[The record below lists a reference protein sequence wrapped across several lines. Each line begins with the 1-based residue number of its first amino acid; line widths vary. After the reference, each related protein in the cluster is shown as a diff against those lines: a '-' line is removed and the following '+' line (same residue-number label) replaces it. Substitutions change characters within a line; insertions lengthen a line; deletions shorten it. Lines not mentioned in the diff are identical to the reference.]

1 MSECTLEMIEG
12 VRCMTALLLLLIHD
26 RRCAV
31 LQLCCC
37 CLSLESGD
45 FVGAG
50 GGGCLRLAMARS
62 GLSCFLI
69 NDHLE
74 LCLGLVQLLT

>member
-50 GGGCLRLAMARS
+50 GGG
-62 GLSCFLI
+62 LSATGDGTFWFVMFS
-69 NDHLE
+69 DK
-74 LCLGLVQLLT
+74 

>member
-45 FVGAG
+45 LWVLG
-50 GGGCLRLAMARS
+50 GG
-62 GLSCFLI
+62 LSATGDGTFW
-69 NDHLE
+69 
-74 LCLGLVQLLT
+74 LVMFSDK

>member
-12 VRCMTALLLLLIHD
+12 VRCMTALLLLIHA

-37 CLSLESGD
+37 CPSLESGD

-50 GGGCLRLAMARS
+50 VFVCAIGDGTFWFVMFS
-62 GLSCFLI
+62 
-69 NDHLE
+69 DK
-74 LCLGLVQLLT
+74 